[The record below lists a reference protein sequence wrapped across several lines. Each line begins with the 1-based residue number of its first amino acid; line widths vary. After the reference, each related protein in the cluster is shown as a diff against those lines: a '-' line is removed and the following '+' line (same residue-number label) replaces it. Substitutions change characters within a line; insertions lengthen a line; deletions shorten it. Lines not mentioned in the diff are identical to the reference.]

1 MRQSSSEAPHHF
13 LSARAAGSS
22 PMKEIERWRRDMSS
36 IFLHAQSGVLGAIL
50 TRNFGVVRLHSST
63 TSRMILETW
72 LNALV
77 PSAFVPPNPAGWF
90 Q

>member
-1 MRQSSSEAPHHF
+1 MRQSSSDAPHHF

-22 PMKEIERWRRDMSS
+22 PMKAIERWRRDMSS
-36 IFLHAQSGVLGAIL
+36 IFFHAQSGVFGATF
-50 TRNFGVVRLHSST
+50 TRNFGVVSAHSSI
-63 TSRMILETW
+63 TSRMIFETW

-77 PSAFVPPNPAGWF
+77 PSFLVPPNPAGWF